1 VRVSADGAV
10 SEGAAAAGQPL
21 APEDAARANFYAVL
35 ARLFV
40 DAPDAALLSAI
51 AAAAPLGEQGDRDGS
66 GDPES
71 GLPAAWD
78 ALREASAAADPQ
90 AVVEEYNS
98 LFIGVG
104 KSAINLHASHWIAG
118 AMMDKPL
125 IELRDSLAELG
136 LSRRPGVTLLE
147 DHAAALC
154 ETMRILIAGD
164 GERAPAP
171 IEAQRR
177 FFDHHIAPWIFA
189 CCSAMQDCSIA
200 NYYRQVAKFTDAFMA
215 LERDSFAIE

>member
-10 SEGAAAAGQPL
+10 SEGAVAAGQPL
-21 APEDAARANFYAVL
+21 APEDEARANFYALL
-35 ARLFV
+35 ARLYV
-40 DAPDAALLSAI
+40 DAPDPALLAAI
-51 AAAAPLGEQGDRDGS
+51 AAAAPLGEQGDRDGPDDR
-66 GDPES
+66 GG

-78 ALREASAAADPQ
+78 ALRAASAVVDPR

-98 LFIGVG
+98 LFVGVG

-125 IELRDSLAELG
+125 IDLRDSLAALG
-136 LSRRPGVTLLE
+136 LSRRPGVTLVE

-154 ETMRILIAGD
+154 ETMRILIAGRD
-164 GERAPAP
+164 ARMPAP
-171 IEAQRR
+171 IEAQRD
-177 FFDHHIAPWIFA
+177 FFGHHIAPWIFA
-189 CCSAMQDCSIA
+189 CCAATQDCSIA
-200 NYYRQVAKFTDAFMA
+200 NYYRRVAKFTHAFMA